1 MKISSQQE
9 NSSSKM
15 RIPFLLVAIWVSSA
29 IASSPTID
37 PDPDSNLDLSR
48 YKEDEATKDSVDL
61 STAASMPKCDCVCGN
76 PESSVDKVK
85 FGFEVAAGTASAVL
99 IVISIIWSVRH
110 GESVQAALTRHFPFI
125 LRIIEIWRPTA
136 NAHAA
141 ASGTQSGNG
150 ASRAQSDLIDL

>member
-1 MKISSQQE
+1 
-9 NSSSKM
+9 M
-15 RIPFLLVAIWVSSA
+15 RIRFLLVAIWVSSA
-29 IASSPTID
+29 IASSPTTID
-37 PDPDSNLDLSR
+37 PDPDSNPDLSR
-48 YKEDEATKDSVDL
+48 HKEDETTKDSVDL
-61 STAASMPKCDCVCGN
+61 STATSVPKCDCVCGN

-125 LRIIEIWRPTA
+125 LRLIEIWRPTA
-136 NAHAA
+136 TAQAA

-150 ASRAQSDLIDL
+150 ASQAQSDLIDL